1 MQRCGKCKP
10 CLNPHFKQACTE
22 VKAAKEVDR
31 SSHRSSHTTRRARLS
46 AINIPLAKLDHEA
59 AITPTE
65 AHHEEQL
72 SNRRFQRDSPSPS
85 VVSDHEQHCLPETAQ
100 ATKRAATE
108 DSDNHGCNKRIC
120 FRISD
125 PERTAARTAASP
137 ATADPES
144 CFIQVEAFRE
154 NFQSETAKAQAA
166 AQDIQGLHIAAAE
179 ARAERERLGEQQAS
193 AMKVASETKALSQQ
207 IQQDL
212 QALHKAAAEAKA
224 ERQALLAQATASQ
237 AIKAEAQV
245 AIERAQQTSDKL
257 DVDVAAACQSL
268 QSDKERMQTARREAL
283 DACTKVQASM
293 TSSAQQHEQRLA
305 ETQAEVQEATEAAQH
320 AQAAEAEATTAADK
334 AAASSVAAESIRA
347 DATAASRRC
356 QQVFDNSIKAIAGAR
371 QELSTRLQQTIKNQ
385 ITAAVHHEVTA
396 ATQQPPANWKSL
408 QSVATGARKLMEG
421 VDQEIRNSVESAVCS
436 AKAEVVSTATEAV
449 VAATAMENLGASHQ
463 AGTSQGTWQRHEV
476 PDVATAAKQEALHEI
491 SMAEQRVLSSIDAK
505 AGHGLMIVCN
515 ATQKGLCLLQRLH
528 CTTPSSC
535 PSPHHGCNTQM
546 TSNQNQVGSEL
557 QAGHIFA

>member
-144 CFIQVEAFRE
+144 CFIQGQNTNIVPTASEHDPEGQPDAGTTELRSKTYTDAQKLMIMLKQVEAFRE

-166 AQDIQGLHIAAAE
+166 AQTQQDIQGLHIAAAE

-491 SMAEQRVLSSIDAK
+491 SVSVHLTQRIIT
-505 AGHGLMIVCN
+505 LM
-515 ATQKGLCLLQRLH
+515 
-528 CTTPSSC
+528 
-535 PSPHHGCNTQM
+535 
-546 TSNQNQVGSEL
+546 QNI
-557 QAGHIFA
+557 HR